1 MTYKYFSPFLF
12 SLILSSCT
20 MSPDFMRPD
29 FSAASTWDPMLGY
42 DIPVGENNV
51 NTLDW
56 KDFFKSQELCHV
68 IEIALHNNKDLKLA
82 VLNIN
87 EARALY
93 QVERADLL
101 PSLNANGTGS
111 YEKSSDKSSLTGTAQ
126 KTEIYKANLG
136 LSTYELDFFGKIRS
150 LTSSALN
157 EYLATQ
163 EARSVVQSTL
173 IADTANAYLQ
183 LLADKKLLALT
194 RQTLV
199 AQQRTYNILVESLSH
214 GLSAEQD
221 VARAATAVE
230 TAKAN
235 LHQYNRFVALDRNA
249 LFQLM
254 GVANDDDLLPET
266 TLDGI
271 KITENL
277 DPGIPSEVLIKRPDI
292 RQAEHLLLARNAD
305 IGAARAAFFP
315 SITLTGSF
323 GYATQSLST
332 LFTSGAEGAYSFLP
346 QITLPIF
353 QGGRNRAQL
362 DLAQVRKEQ
371 AIVAYEKA
379 IQTAFKDVSNQL
391 ANRATLDKQLDAQ
404 RRLVA
409 AAQKVYKISEARYK
423 FGIDSFLSV
432 LDAQRELY
440 TFQQEEIEI
449 QRKRLSNLVYLY
461 KALGGG
467 APSS

>member
-1 MTYKYFSPFLF
+1 
-12 SLILSSCT
+12 
-20 MSPDFMRPD
+20 MRPD
-29 FSAASTWDPMLGY
+29 FSAASTWDPMPGY
-42 DIPVGENNV
+42 GIPVGENNAS
-51 NTLDW
+51 TLDW

-68 IEIALHNNKDLKLA
+68 IEIALQNNKDLKLA

-101 PSLNANGTGS
+101 PNLNAKGTGS

-194 RQTLV
+194 KQTLV

-235 LHQYNRFVALDRNA
+235 LHQYNRFVAQDRNA

-254 GVANDDDLLPET
+254 GVANDNNLLPET
-266 TLDGI
+266 TLDGS

-277 DPGIPSEVLIKRPDI
+277 DPGIPSEVLMKRPDI

-362 DLAQVRKEQ
+362 DLAEVRKEQ

-404 RRLVA
+404 HRLVA

-467 APSS
+467 SNELESADL

>member
-1 MTYKYFSPFLF
+1 M
-12 SLILSSCT
+12 
-20 MSPDFMRPD
+20 
-29 FSAASTWDPMLGY
+29 
-42 DIPVGENNV
+42 
-51 NTLDW
+51 
-56 KDFFKSQELCHV
+56 
-68 IEIALHNNKDLKLA
+68 
-82 VLNIN
+82 
-87 EARALY
+87 
-93 QVERADLL
+93 
-101 PSLNANGTGS
+101 
-111 YEKSSDKSSLTGTAQ
+111 
-126 KTEIYKANLG
+126 
-136 LSTYELDFFGKIRS
+136 
-150 LTSSALN
+150 
-157 EYLATQ
+157 
-163 EARSVVQSTL
+163 
-173 IADTANAYLQ
+173 
-183 LLADKKLLALT
+183 LALT
-194 RQTLV
+194 KQTLV
-199 AQQRTYNILVESLSH
+199 AQQRTYNILVESLNH

-235 LHQYNRFVALDRNA
+235 LHQYNRFVAQDRNA

-254 GVANDDDLLPET
+254 GVANDNSLLPET

-277 DPGIPSEVLIKRPDI
+277 DPGIPSEVLMKRPDI

-346 QITLPIF
+346 QITVPIF

-362 DLAQVRKEQ
+362 DLAEVRKEQ

-404 RRLVA
+404 HRLVA

-449 QRKRLSNLVYLY
+449 QRKRLSNLVHLY

-467 APSS
+467 SKELVSAGGSGKS

>member
-1 MTYKYFSPFLF
+1 
-12 SLILSSCT
+12 
-20 MSPDFMRPD
+20 MRPE
-29 FSAASTWDPMLGY
+29 FSAASTWDPMHGY
-42 DIPVGENNV
+42 DIPVGDNNA

-163 EARSVVQSTL
+163 EARLVVQSTL

-194 RQTLV
+194 KQTLV
-199 AQQRTYNILVESLSH
+199 AQQRTYNILVESLNH

-235 LHQYNRFVALDRNA
+235 LHQYNRFVAQDRNA

-254 GVANDDDLLPET
+254 GVANDDNLLPEA

-277 DPGIPSEVLIKRPDI
+277 DPGIPSEVLMKRPDI

-346 QITLPIF
+346 QITVPIF

-362 DLAQVRKEQ
+362 DLAEVRKEQ

-404 RRLVA
+404 HRLVA

-467 APSS
+467 SKELGSAEGSGKS